1 MTFDGQFNHQVF
13 IESPLFQGLYTVVLH
28 MVYTCC
34 RKVIHGKRER
44 EISFYINL
52 VWMRKGGKEVE
63 YIFPIGMKNIGQHK
77 III

>member
-34 RKVIHGKRER
+34 RKVIHVKRER
-44 EISFYINL
+44 DLILY
-52 VWMRKGGKEVE
+52 
-63 YIFPIGMKNIGQHK
+63 
-77 III
+77 